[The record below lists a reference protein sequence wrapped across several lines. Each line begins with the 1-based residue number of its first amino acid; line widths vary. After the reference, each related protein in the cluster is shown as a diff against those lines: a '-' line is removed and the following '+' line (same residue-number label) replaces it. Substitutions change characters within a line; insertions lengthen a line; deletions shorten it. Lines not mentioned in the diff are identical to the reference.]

1 MSSRAAPITVTA
13 LALALAVGLF
23 LAPPAAAATH
33 RFRVLSASETYSTI
47 ASQGCVSGR
56 RDITESTSAKV
67 PDDPQNAFIPGSG
80 REGVIS
86 TRSSSTG
93 VSPTTGQVSND
104 YTNDSCASPPCHH
117 DYGITPLSGGSITM
131 NLAESGDPD
140 TLRVSTSFG
149 PLEVGDVTV
158 AICGNI
164 AAELPEEPST
174 TVSTA
179 SLLSGK
185 PLTIT
190 IAGSLSI
197 PKDILGNPASIGV
210 TYSVTMR
217 VQALGKELQ
226 ADPGGPYTVRRA
238 ARVKLDGSH
247 SKPRSKIVKYL
258 WKFQPE
264 AAACPADVP
273 GKATRKEGRET
284 SVVALCGLRATLT
297 VLARNGDRDSAST
310 TVDVLPR
317 GPSGWR
323 TPFSQREKTGDPRT
337 PHEAPSATSL
347 GAGTYGFSIYGG
359 LNVSDCGAPSE
370 SSEILCPLK
379 GGSGSWLGN
388 GYELATVND
397 PNGPFDGYSYVV
409 APEIKVKRAALINP
423 TILPGTPFY
432 EHNLQAGRD
441 VAGFVNAI
449 REHEG
454 LGNGTPGSGHGEIMK
469 TILQSPD
476 GDPRRVIE
484 QIFAPDR
491 ETAKKRVDG
500 ALQGI
505 ERRLDRE
512 SEDPLAE
519 IWSGTIE
526 FYDSYQQRWITGEGF
541 RIPGRMAG

>member
-1 MSSRAAPITVTA
+1 MSRGAPIIGTA
-13 LALALAVGLF
+13 LALALAVTLF
-23 LAPPAAAATH
+23 LAPPASAATH
-33 RFRVLSASETYSTI
+33 RFRVLSASETYSTV
-47 ASQGCVSGR
+47 ASEGCVSGR
-56 RDITESTSAKV
+56 RDVTESTSGKV
-67 PDDPQNAFIPGSG
+67 PDDPRNSFTPGSG
-80 REGVIS
+80 REGIIS
-86 TRSSSTG
+86 TRSSTTG
-93 VSPTTGQVSND
+93 ISPTTGQTSND
-104 YTNDSCASPPCHH
+104 YTNDPCASPPCHH
-117 DYGITPLSGGSITM
+117 DYGVTPLSGGSITM
-131 NLAESGDPD
+131 ILTETGDPES
-140 TLRVSTSFG
+140 LKVSTSIG
-149 PLEVGDVTV
+149 PPEVGDVTV
-158 AICGNI
+158 GICGDI
-164 AAELPEEPST
+164 AAVVPEPST

-179 SLLSGK
+179 SLFSGK
-185 PLTIT
+185 PVTIT
-190 IAGSLSI
+190 ISGSLSI
-197 PKDILGNPASIGV
+197 PSDILGHPASIVV
-210 TYSVTMR
+210 TYDVTMK

-238 ARVKLDGSH
+238 ARVKLDGSR
-247 SKPRSKIVKYL
+247 SKPKSKIVKYL

-264 AAACPADVP
+264 KAACPGDVP

-297 VLARNGDRDSAST
+297 VVARDGDRDSAST

-317 GPSGWR
+317 GPTGWR
-323 TPFSQREKTGDPRT
+323 TPISQREKSGDPRT
-337 PHEAPSATSL
+337 PHEPPSATSL
-347 GAGTYGFSIYGG
+347 GGGAYGFSIFGG

-370 SSEILCPLK
+370 SSEILCPLQ

-423 TILPGTPFY
+423 TILPGTPFD
-432 EHNLQAGRD
+432 EHNRQEGRD
-441 VAGFVNAI
+441 VAGFLNAI

-454 LGNGTPGSGHGEIMK
+454 LGNGTPHSGHSGAIKEV
-469 TILQSPD
+469 LQTAS

-491 ETAKKRVDG
+491 EAAKKRVDG

-519 IWSGTIE
+519 IWTGTID
-526 FYDSYQQRWITGEGF
+526 FYDSYQQRWITGDGF
-541 RIPGRMAG
+541 RIPGRMGG